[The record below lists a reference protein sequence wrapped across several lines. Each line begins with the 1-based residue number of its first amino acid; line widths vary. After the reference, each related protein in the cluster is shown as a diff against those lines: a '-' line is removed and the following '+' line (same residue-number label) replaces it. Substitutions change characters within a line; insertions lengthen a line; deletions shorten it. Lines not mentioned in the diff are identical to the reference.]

1 MFHVHFVQVVKLA
14 ATGRQATVSPM
25 FDPGEVR
32 ALLVAA
38 AREGRAVSYA
48 EALAALGHRFTR
60 PRMRALCKALDA
72 VDQAGAAAGEPE
84 LAVLVVRE
92 SDGLPGQGWWVGSS
106 LRYGHDGDWT
116 GPEAKALVRELQGQA
131 FDWWRER

>member
-1 MFHVHFVQVVKLA
+1 
-14 ATGRQATVSPM
+14 M
-25 FDPGEVR
+25 FDAGEVR

-38 AREGRAVSYA
+38 AREGRPVSYA

-60 PRMRALCKALDA
+60 PKMRSLCKALDA
-72 VDQAGAAAGEPE
+72 VDQAGEAAGEPK

-106 LRYGHDGDWT
+106 VRYGHEGDWT
-116 GPEAKALVRELQGQA
+116 GPEARALVRALQGRA
-131 FDWWRER
+131 FDYWRAR

>member
-116 GPEAKALVRELQGQA
+116 GPEAKALVRELQGRA
-131 FDWWRER
+131 FDYWREA